1 MEIDIMEYIIGFIAI
16 MVIIIYYIGM
26 VVWQDTI
33 TRRFQKIIKTAEI
46 NNKEIHE
53 SDLSILKQTVFPDE
67 NDNDNDI
74 ENIYNTISAGGIQ
87 EIESIKVYE
96 GKYFVKMRFYG
107 EGYFTLKGNHVDI
120 VSVGHVIN
128 MKNGQLLYTPQNDDT
143 EYISMTQKDY

>member
-1 MEIDIMEYIIGFIAI
+1 MEIDVMEYIIGFIAI
-16 MVIIIYYIGM
+16 VVIIIYYIGM

-53 SDLSILKQTVFPDE
+53 SDLSILKQTVFPDG
-67 NDNDNDI
+67 NDNDI

-107 EGYFTLKGNHVDI
+107 EGYFTLEGTHVDI

>member
-16 MVIIIYYIGM
+16 VVIIIYYIGM

-53 SDLSILKQTVFPDE
+53 SDLLILKQTVFPDG
-67 NDNDNDI
+67 NDNDI

-87 EIESIKVYE
+87 EIESIRVYKD
-96 GKYFVKMRFYG
+96 KYFVKMKFYG
-107 EGYFTLKGNHVDI
+107 EGYFTLEGTHVDI

>member
-1 MEIDIMEYIIGFIAI
+1 MEYIIGFIAI
-16 MVIIIYYIGM
+16 VVIIIYYIGM
-26 VVWQDTI
+26 VVWQDTM

-53 SDLSILKQTVFPDE
+53 SDLLILKQTVFPDG
-67 NDNDNDI
+67 NDNDI

-87 EIESIKVYE
+87 EIESIRVYK

-107 EGYFTLKGNHVDI
+107 EGYFTLEGTHVDI

>member
-1 MEIDIMEYIIGFIAI
+1 VEIDIMECIIGFIAI
-16 MVIIIYYIGM
+16 VVIIIYYIGM

-53 SDLSILKQTVFPDE
+53 SDLLILKQTVFPDG
-67 NDNDNDI
+67 NDNDI

-107 EGYFTLKGNHVDI
+107 EGYFTLEGTHVDI

>member
-1 MEIDIMEYIIGFIAI
+1 VEIDIMEYIIGFIAI
-16 MVIIIYYIGM
+16 VVIIIYYIGM

-53 SDLSILKQTVFPDE
+53 SDLLILKQTVFPDG
-67 NDNDNDI
+67 NDNDI

-107 EGYFTLKGNHVDI
+107 EGYFTLEGTHVDI

>member
-1 MEIDIMEYIIGFIAI
+1 M
-16 MVIIIYYIGM
+16 
-26 VVWQDTI
+26 VWQDTI

-53 SDLSILKQTVFPDE
+53 SDLSILKQTVFPDG
-67 NDNDNDI
+67 NDNDI
-74 ENIYNTISAGGIQ
+74 ENIYNSISAGGIQ
-87 EIESIKVYE
+87 EIERIKVYE

-107 EGYFTLKGNHVDI
+107 EGYFTLEGTHVDI

-143 EYISMTQKDY
+143 EYISMT

>member
-16 MVIIIYYIGM
+16 VVIIIYYIGM

-53 SDLSILKQTVFPDE
+53 SDLLILKQTVFPDG
-67 NDNDNDI
+67 NNNDI

-87 EIESIKVYE
+87 EIECIKVYE
-96 GKYFVKMRFYG
+96 DKYFVKMKFYG

-143 EYISMTQKDY
+143 EYISMT

>member
-1 MEIDIMEYIIGFIAI
+1 MEYIIGFIAI
-16 MVIIIYYIGM
+16 VVIIIYYIGM

-53 SDLSILKQTVFPDE
+53 SDLLILKQTVFPDG
-67 NDNDNDI
+67 NDNDI

-87 EIESIKVYE
+87 EIECIKVYE
-96 GKYFVKMRFYG
+96 GKYFVKMKFYG

-143 EYISMTQKDY
+143 EYISMTQKDC

>member
-1 MEIDIMEYIIGFIAI
+1 MECIIGFIAI
-16 MVIIIYYIGM
+16 VVIIIYYIGM

-53 SDLSILKQTVFPDE
+53 SDLLILKQTVFPDG
-67 NDNDNDI
+67 NDNDI

-107 EGYFTLKGNHVDI
+107 EGYFTLEGTHVDI

>member
-1 MEIDIMEYIIGFIAI
+1 MEIDIMEYIIGFIATV
-16 MVIIIYYIGM
+16 VIIIYYIGM

-53 SDLSILKQTVFPDE
+53 SDLLILKQTVFPDG
-67 NDNDNDI
+67 NDNDI

-96 GKYFVKMRFYG
+96 GKYFVKMRFYR
-107 EGYFTLKGNHVDI
+107 EGYFTLEGTHVDI

>member
-1 MEIDIMEYIIGFIAI
+1 MALF
-16 MVIIIYYIGM
+16 
-26 VVWQDTI
+26 
-33 TRRFQKIIKTAEI
+33 RRG
-46 NNKEIHE
+46 
-53 SDLSILKQTVFPDE
+53 
-67 NDNDNDI
+67 
-74 ENIYNTISAGGIQ
+74 GGIQ

-107 EGYFTLKGNHVDI
+107 EGYFTLEGNHVDI

>member
-1 MEIDIMEYIIGFIAI
+1 MEYIIGFIAI
-16 MVIIIYYIGM
+16 VVIIIYYIGM

-53 SDLSILKQTVFPDE
+53 SDLLILKQTVFPDG
-67 NDNDNDI
+67 NDNDI

-87 EIESIKVYE
+87 EIESIRVYKD
-96 GKYFVKMRFYG
+96 KYFVKMKFYG
-107 EGYFTLKGNHVDI
+107 EGYFTLEGTHVDI

>member
-1 MEIDIMEYIIGFIAI
+1 VEIDVMEYIIGFIAI
-16 MVIIIYYIGM
+16 VVIIIYYIGM

-53 SDLSILKQTVFPDE
+53 SDLLILKQTVFPDG
-67 NDNDNDI
+67 NDNDI

-107 EGYFTLKGNHVDI
+107 EGYFTLEGTHVDI

>member
-16 MVIIIYYIGM
+16 VVIIIYYIGM
-26 VVWQDTI
+26 VVWQDTM

-53 SDLSILKQTVFPDE
+53 SDLSILKQTLFP
-67 NDNDNDI
+67 NGSDI
-74 ENIYNTISAGGIQ
+74 KNIYNTISAGGIQ
-87 EIESIKVYE
+87 EIECIKVYE
-96 GKYFVKMRFYG
+96 GKYFVKMKFYG
-107 EGYFTLKGNHVDI
+107 EGYFTLEGNHVDI